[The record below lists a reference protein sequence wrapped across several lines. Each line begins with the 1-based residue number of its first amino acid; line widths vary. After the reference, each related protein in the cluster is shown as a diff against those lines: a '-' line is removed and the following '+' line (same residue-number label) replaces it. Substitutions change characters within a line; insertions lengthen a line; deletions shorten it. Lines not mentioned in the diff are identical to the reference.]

1 VDKQRYIA
9 TPQTKRFQSPS
20 EQPLRISRFG
30 SQLAQTE
37 TLRGLNLPLASVI
50 VLSYNA
56 SMFVE
61 QCVRSVLDS
70 DYPNFEVIVVD
81 NGSTDGSYELVRKLF
96 GAIPN
101 VRIIRNSRNLGF
113 AEGNNVGYRNSRG
126 DVLVFLN
133 VDTVTEHDWL
143 RRLVDVLN
151 SDATIGVAQPRLV
164 SMGHP
169 GSVDSEGGYMDCL
182 GYVYLYGSWYTTKP
196 IRKPAEPFYAEGAAL
211 AIKRSV
217 AESVLLDA
225 SIFDPSHFLYYEDSD
240 LCWRVRLSGHRIVCV
255 RNSIV
260 HHQRAYAA
268 GGASYTSA
276 YRFTKNHIATLI
288 KNYGLRC
295 LLKWLPLVVLFESL
309 SAALLITRAGD
320 IALAKIRA
328 IFWCLM
334 NFRQPWEKHVYVQRL
349 IRRVPDSAIVQLM
362 LRPDFR
368 LLLSGSQALTQFV
381 QGR

>member
-1 VDKQRYIA
+1 M
-9 TPQTKRFQSPS
+9 
-20 EQPLRISRFG
+20 
-30 SQLAQTE
+30 AQTE

-196 IRKPAEPFYAEGAAL
+196 IRKTTEPFYAEGAAL

-217 AESVLLDA
+217 AESVLLGA
-225 SIFDPSHFLYYEDSD
+225 SIFDSDYFLYYEDSD
-240 LCWRVRLSGHRIVCV
+240 LCWRVRLSDHRIVCV
-255 RNSIV
+255 RESIV
-260 HHQRAYAA
+260 HHHRAYAA
-268 GGASYTSA
+268 GGGSYTSA
-276 YRFTKNHIATLI
+276 YNFTKNHIATLI
-288 KNYGLRC
+288 KNYGLRN
-295 LLKWLPLVVLFESL
+295 LLRWLPLALLLESL
-309 SAALLITRAGD
+309 HATLLVPHAGD

-334 NFRQPWEKHVYVQRL
+334 NFGQLWEKHVYVQRL
-349 IRRVPDSAIVQLM
+349 IRRVPDSAIVRLM

-368 LLLSGSQALTQFV
+368 LLLRGSQT
-381 QGR
+381 R